1 MAVRLTGG
9 LSARAYFFSGLPM
22 DAQFPG
28 DCPKG
33 QTPEF
38 SLLDGFSYSPLT
50 RGGLSVQFRSGFA
63 CPPRPVD
70 ISCFQ
75 SCQALLPAA
84 VDCHAQLAL
93 VASLRTRGSCP
104 EQTRTRRCLL
114 GGDGLPQ
121 ILHGYQAFQVLV
133 YFHLQSGVAGA
144 IRTRQQLQRSRVVL
158 DGVVSG
164 HLAGVLEAKD
174 MLQGQRRVQGTIGWS
189 RFLCLHSEFLIEAG
203 QEAALDVIGLID
215 GGCRRSARASPL
227 GAYAGGVPCAVEAGG
242 CAGCRCQP

>member
-1 MAVRLTGG
+1 
-9 LSARAYFFSGLPM
+9 M

-33 QTPEF
+33 QAPEF
-38 SLLDGFSYSPLT
+38 SLLDGFPYGPLT
-50 RGGLSVQFRSGFA
+50 RGGLFVRFRSGFA
-63 CPPRPVD
+63 CPPGPVD

-75 SCQALLPAA
+75 SCQALLPSA
-84 VDCHAQLAL
+84 VDSPAPLAL
-93 VASLRTRGSCP
+93 AASLRTRSSCP

-114 GGDGLPQ
+114 GGDDLPQ

-144 IRTRQQLQRSRVVL
+144 IRTRQQLERSRVVL

-164 HLAGVLEAKD
+164 RLAGVLEAKD

-189 RFLCLHSEFLIEAG
+189 QFLCLHSKFLIEAG
-203 QEAALDVIGLID
+203 QEAAQDVIGLID
-215 GGCRRSARASPL
+215 GGCPGQPEL
-227 GAYAGGVPCAVEAGG
+227 GYQTVLEGDRGAFDPALGLG
-242 CAGCRCQP
+242 